1 MAYSDAEQEPAW
13 PLPLEPWHRQQCP
26 SHYADRQQ
34 PPRAGRRTGGASN
47 AAGFLSRFV
56 PDEGRGWLHV
66 DLAACFSENGDS
78 LWAPGANTL
87 GMRTIAHT
95 LMAEAR

>member
-1 MAYSDAEQEPAW
+1 MPTPPTAAPCRA
-13 PLPLEPWHRQQCP
+13 
-26 SHYADRQQ
+26 ADR
-34 PPRAGRRTGGASN
+34 G
-47 AAGFLSRFV
+47 
-56 PDEGRGWLHV
+56 DEGRGWLHV

>member
-1 MAYSDAEQEPAW
+1 MENRLCSR
-13 PLPLEPWHRQQCP
+13 LPREPWHRQQCP
-26 SHYADRQQ
+26 SHYADTANSR
-34 PPRAGRRTGGASN
+34 PVPGGGPGGASN

-56 PDEGRGWLHV
+56 ANEGQGWLHV
-66 DLAACFSENGDS
+66 DLAACFSENGDN

-95 LMAEAR
+95 LLAEVR

>member
-1 MAYSDAEQEPAW
+1 MAAAAGALASPAVPV
-13 PLPLEPWHRQQCP
+13 PLCRH
-26 SHYADRQQ
+26 RQQ
-34 PPRAGRRTGGASN
+34 PPRAGRRTGASN

-56 PDEGRGWLHV
+56 PDEGRAGCMSIRRL
-66 DLAACFSENGDS
+66 LQRNGDS

-95 LMAEAR
+95 LLAETR

>member
-1 MAYSDAEQEPAW
+1 MRSRSQHGRCRWSPGIASSARPTM
-13 PLPLEPWHRQQCP
+13 PT
-26 SHYADRQQ
+26 
-34 PPRAGRRTGGASN
+34 PPTAARAGRRTGGASN

-78 LWAPGANTL
+78 LWAPRANTL

>member
-1 MAYSDAEQEPAW
+1 MAAAAGALASPAVPV
-13 PLPLEPWHRQQCP
+13 PLCRH
-26 SHYADRQQ
+26 RQQ

-66 DLAACFSENGDS
+66 DLAACFSENGDN
-78 LWAPGANTL
+78 LWAPGANTQ

-95 LMAEAR
+95 LLAEVR